1 MNDDDVW
8 GGEMPNLPFW
18 RRHNDQADAEQ
29 LDQLLDAGQ
38 FDAAATPDWQSVSD
52 VLRSAAAAAEPA
64 ELASETATV
73 DAFRAAFRRER
84 VGIRHRRP
92 QPIARYKTVIA
103 NRFSTLLP
111 GRIAVG
117 LAAGVVMLTGA
128 ATAAYACVL
137 PNPIQS
143 FAHTTIGAP
152 RPSDPKLS
160 VAAVDA
166 AKWKHY
172 PTPSVSVSPTPTPT
186 PSASVSASVTASV
199 TPTPTPSKSPMPKII
214 KKPTLDPTQIAAVQA
229 LVDYRLCQSYTAL
242 TKIGKAL
249 DPKALAILVKAAGS
263 STPATIASYCASLPV
278 PPSPCLAQPVPTAS
292 PTPSTTPNATI
303 KDNDKFIKGGDWWR
317 WCGVCPKATASPT
330 PTVSATATA
339 SPGISS
345 LHRFAFPWFWCGDR
359 DPKAGHTVKPTTT
372 AKPTPTKTPFPG
384 QNWWGGPG
392 FGQGGKGSSGNGQ
405 GSNGPGTGGGQRDGT
420 PVHAIQGGADVQ
432 SGKDAGQLH

>member
-38 FDAAATPDWQSVSD
+38 FDAAANPEWQSVSD

-64 ELASETATV
+64 ELAGETATL
-73 DAFRAAFRRER
+73 AAFRRER

-117 LAAGVVMLTGA
+117 LAAGVVTLTGA

-152 RPSDPKLS
+152 RPSVPKLS
-160 VAAVDA
+160 VAAIDA
-166 AKWKHY
+166 AKWKHD
-172 PTPSVSVSPTPTPT
+172 PTPSVSVSPTPTP
-186 PSASVSASVTASV
+186 SVSVSAASVTASV
-199 TPTPTPSKSPMPKII
+199 SATPTPTPTPTKSPAPKVTN
-214 KKPTLDPTQIAAVQA
+214 KLAFDPAQVAAVQA

-242 TKIGKAL
+242 TKIGKTL
-249 DPKALAILVKAAGS
+249 DPKALAILAKAAGS
-263 STPATIASYCASLPV
+263 STPTVIAAYCATLPV
-278 PPSPCLAQPVPTAS
+278 PPNPCLAQSVPTAS
-292 PTPSTTPNATI
+292 ATPSATPNA
-303 KDNDKFIKGGDWWR
+303 KDDKNLRDDGWWR
-317 WCGVCPKATASPT
+317 WCGICPQATASPT
-330 PTVSATATA
+330 PTVSATSTA
-339 SPGISS
+339 SPGVSS
-345 LHRFAFPWFWCGDR
+345 LHRFPFPWAWCGDR
-359 DPKAGHTVKPTTT
+359 DPKGGGHTLKPTGT
-372 AKPTPTKTPFPG
+372 AKPTPTKSPFPG
-384 QNWWGGPG
+384 QHNWWGFGPG
-392 FGQGGKGSSGNGQ
+392 GNGQGGNGQ

-420 PVHAIQGGADVQ
+420 PVHAIQGADDQ
-432 SGKDAGQLH
+432 SGKDAGQHH